1 MKNKILSLKKIKKTV
16 SELKKKKVKI
26 GLCHG
31 VFDLLHYGHIS
42 HFKSAKKNCDYLIVS
57 VTSDRFVNKGIGRPA
72 FSQKI
77 RMNSISALESVDK
90 VLLSDFP
97 SAEKIL
103 NLIKPNLYFKGSDY
117 KNLKD
122 DITNKIKKEINIIK
136 RNGGN
141 IFFTD
146 EPTSSSSQLI
156 NKYFNSY
163 DNQQNN
169 FLNNLKRKYNIKG
182 ILKHSKKIKNFKA
195 LVIGET
201 IIDEYSFSEVMGKS
215 GKESYLAIKDI
226 KTENH
231 LGGAAAVAKHLSS
244 FCKEVKLLSMI
255 GEKKEHLN
263 FIKKNLGNIK
273 SDFIF
278 KENSPTI
285 VKKRYID
292 NINKNKL
299 IGVYKI
305 NDQILNEKQNKQLIK
320 KYKKMVKTADLVI
333 ISDYGHGFVTKGLI
347 KLIEKEN
354 KKTYLNAQVNS
365 ANLGYHSILKYKKV
379 HCLVI
384 NELELRHEMR
394 DKVGDIVMLAKKLQ
408 KKIDIKKIIITRG
421 KFGAILI
428 DKNSKK
434 VFNCPAFTST
444 VVDKV
449 GAGDT
454 MLSILCLFINAK
466 TEDELSLF
474 LGNIAGSLSVK
485 VMGNKEHLD
494 KITFFKQI
502 ETILK

>member
-1 MKNKILSLKKIKKTV
+1 M
-16 SELKKKKVKI
+16 
-26 GLCHG
+26 
-31 VFDLLHYGHIS
+31 
-42 HFKSAKKNCDYLIVS
+42 
-57 VTSDRFVNKGIGRPA
+57 
-72 FSQKI
+72 
-77 RMNSISALESVDK
+77 
-90 VLLSDFP
+90 
-97 SAEKIL
+97 
-103 NLIKPNLYFKGSDY
+103 
-117 KNLKD
+117 
-122 DITNKIKKEINIIK
+122 
-136 RNGGN
+136 
-141 IFFTD
+141 
-146 EPTSSSSQLI
+146 
-156 NKYFNSY
+156 
-163 DNQQNN
+163 
-169 FLNNLKRKYNIKG
+169 
-182 ILKHSKKIKNFKA
+182 
-195 LVIGET
+195 
-201 IIDEYSFSEVMGKS
+201 
-215 GKESYLAIKDI
+215 
-226 KTENH
+226 
-231 LGGAAAVAKHLSS
+231 
-244 FCKEVKLLSMI
+244 
-255 GEKKEHLN
+255 
-263 FIKKNLGNIK
+263 
-273 SDFIF
+273 
-278 KENSPTI
+278 
-285 VKKRYID
+285 KKRYID